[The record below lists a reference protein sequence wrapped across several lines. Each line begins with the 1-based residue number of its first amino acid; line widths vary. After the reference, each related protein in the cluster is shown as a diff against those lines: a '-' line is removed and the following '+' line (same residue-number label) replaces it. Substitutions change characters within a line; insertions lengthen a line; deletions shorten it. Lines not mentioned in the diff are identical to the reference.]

1 MNWFLLNLSPFCS
14 GISVSAMRE
23 DRGWFLSRA
32 CEKKNPSLIFN
43 DDRKIPTRWSN
54 VPVGNKACRVSHWS
68 GGPEGWH
75 FGTSWRQRHVSAV
88 LYIATLIPHGQRLF
102 HMGTDIGSIL
112 PLTRKHRDLRHCMHE
127 YVRNGTA
134 HTGRCRHDVPN
145 HCRIASGFYAWGV
158 RLWNGDSNFQTL
170 VKSLFVNKNIT
181 RDYALS

>member
-88 LYIATLIPHGQRLF
+88 LYIATLISHGQRLF

-112 PLTRKHRDLRHCMHE
+112 PLTRKHRDLSPANMYIWDPYGQNLGIYPIRVLHGPHI
-127 YVRNGTA
+127 GFFA
-134 HTGRCRHDVPN
+134 HIRP
-145 HCRIASGFYAWGV
+145 I
-158 RLWNGDSNFQTL
+158 
-170 VKSLFVNKNIT
+170 
-181 RDYALS
+181 